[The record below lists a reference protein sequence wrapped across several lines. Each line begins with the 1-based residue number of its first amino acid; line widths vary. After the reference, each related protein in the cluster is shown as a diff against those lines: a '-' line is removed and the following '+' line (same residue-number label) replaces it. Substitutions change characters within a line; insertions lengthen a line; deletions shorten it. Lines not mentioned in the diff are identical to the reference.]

1 MSASRRTFV
10 SPLGV
15 EADQKELI
23 IAHLKEEIYLLK
35 RNEQELFR
43 LQEQYQALDHRLKAL
58 QDQKVPIHPCRSKQ
72 TMILKTDTNWL
83 WGR

>member
-1 MSASRRTFV
+1 MVT
-10 SPLGV
+10 PLGV

-43 LQEQYQALDHRLKAL
+43 LQDQYQAL
-58 QDQKVPIHPCRSKQ
+58 
-72 TMILKTDTNWL
+72 
-83 WGR
+83 